1 MVFAKAM
8 WTLLLLA
15 SFVDG
20 AIAEQKLTASD
31 AASLD
36 YFSESVSVSGDYAV
50 VGAGGDAHLTRTQSI
65 WKVRPTTIDG
75 HTLIKSTAITNTV
88 SLTTA

>member
-31 AASLD
+31 AAGGD
-36 YFSESVSVSGDYAV
+36 RFGWSVSVSGDYAV
-50 VGAGGDAHLTRTQSI
+50 VGAVRDNSQAGSAYTVSYTHLTL
-65 WKVRPTTIDG
+65 PT
-75 HTLIKSTAITNTV
+75 NREV
-88 SLTTA
+88 